1 MLQKCYLA
9 RKHNILTS
17 QGKYMYPLKNLSLE
31 QLEARLLNV
40 LTKAHASL
48 QEVEFSLDSTKTLQF
63 NLTVS
68 WHEFPSRP
76 ERYLGLLACKKLYS
90 THNGA

>member
-1 MLQKCYLA
+1 MIDFKFFAHCYISIRIVCVVTMLQKCYLA

-68 WHEFPSRP
+68 
-76 ERYLGLLACKKLYS
+76 
-90 THNGA
+90 